1 MEQKIVF
8 RQLLAELKEKA
19 QEQKGKISA
28 QEAET
33 FLKHAGL
40 SGEQM
45 QLVYQYLTDQK
56 IRVEGFTDTR
66 EETGR
71 FSDFASESPDED
83 PDDGAQSVPVHA
95 ETDEQENGRT
105 ALELYLEEVSSVK
118 QIDPLIELEVYHRAA
133 GGDRDAREQIM
144 SAMLSTVCDLA
155 GEMEQEGVAPE
166 DLIQEGN
173 MELWMALEELE
184 REDTLAAYQARLMNR
199 VGKAMEEM
207 LQRSADVRNMDLGM
221 VKKVRR
227 LDDAIKGLKEELGR
241 TPTAEELSA
250 FLDMPLEE
258 IQRTL
263 KLASN

>member
-1 MEQKIVF
+1 
-8 RQLLAELKEKA
+8 
-19 QEQKGKISA
+19 
-28 QEAET
+28 
-33 FLKHAGL
+33 
-40 SGEQM
+40 
-45 QLVYQYLTDQK
+45 
-56 IRVEGFTDTR
+56 
-66 EETGR
+66 
-71 FSDFASESPDED
+71 
-83 PDDGAQSVPVHA
+83 
-95 ETDEQENGRT
+95 
-105 ALELYLEEVSSVK
+105 
-118 QIDPLIELEVYHRAA
+118 
-133 GGDRDAREQIM
+133 
-144 SAMLSTVCDLA
+144 
-155 GEMEQEGVAPE
+155 PE

>member
-8 RQLLAELKEKA
+8 RQLLGELKEKA
-19 QEQKGKISA
+19 EEQGGKISV
-28 QEAET
+28 QEVGA
-33 FLKHAGL
+33 FLEHAGL

-56 IRVEGFTDTR
+56 IRVEGFTDNR
-66 EETGR
+66 EAPGR
-71 FSDFASESPDED
+71 FGDHLTE
-83 PDDGAQSVPVHA
+83 GTA
-95 ETDEQENGRT
+95 EEQESAAPETASAAEPDGQDHLRS
-105 ALELYLEEVSSVK
+105 ALELYLEEVSAVR

-133 GGDRDAREQIM
+133 AGDRDAKEQIM

-155 GEMEQEGVAPE
+155 GEMEQEGIAPE

-184 REDTLAAYQARLMNR
+184 REETLAAYQARLMNR
-199 VGKAMEEM
+199 VGKAMEET
-207 LQRSADVRNMDLGM
+207 LQRSADVRDRDLGM

-227 LDDAIKGLKEELGR
+227 LDEAIRGLKEELGR
-241 TPTAEELSA
+241 APTAEELSA

-258 IQRTL
+258 ILRTL
-263 KLASN
+263 KLASD